1 MRLDEEIEWWTKV
14 MHTHSN
20 EIGFVALGMASG
32 LKLAKAEY
40 GARDNDTVLASDRP
54 ADQIR

>member
-1 MRLDEEIEWWTKV
+1 MTLDEEIAWWTNV
-14 MHTHSN
+14 MHQHSN

-40 GARDNDTVLASDRP
+40 GARNDPVLAPERP
-54 ADQIR
+54 ADQLR